1 MLKHSISEPYNFQH
15 LTHTRTQQ
23 VKNLKNIS
31 HNELVTEFSA
41 IRASQAPRRELKG
54 IQADDLAPRNSSIS
68 SSSPAMSIFDSP
80 ATSVPQS
87 PTRIRGQSNDL
98 FTTNDNTSIRNSASV
113 DSFTRVSSR
122 SFSSPTPP
130 ISPPP
135 RTSSRLAL
143 QRHVNPRSFS
153 RELSEDSLT
162 STIIQRPPLDHTT
175 PPLSPKFV
183 SDMEAVMDNSSL
195 GIIAQAVTT
204 PDDTACPLQP
214 YPLCSSAA
222 LADVPEEEEGFP
234 WDRRPSSKNRPSTS
248 SSAIR
253 HAKSFPATERSIK
266 SSASPIYNLLPS
278 GKLSHSKKS
287 TSSDPTLPLSS
298 SETEDIPRRSRISQK
313 FSIVSKNIEGSWE
326 DDIDYCYEHAAEAD
340 CAFDWHRLSI
350 HDNQNLASADAARD
364 NTSNSWKLEQKSNAS
379 RVLTNSHGL
388 RAPTINTRLSSA
400 NTTHSFSPTSTPAS
414 TVSSAVTM
422 PGVVTPID
430 PGQLPNSILLPSA
443 SSAAALYPLTPSLL
457 VQSEYPSRLTHE
469 EIFQHKLLETDEIKL
484 QQPSYRPITDTN
496 PRRDYS
502 PRSSGSLLSKCNSQE
517 SISMSRPGSYGPRH
531 CSSSSIGSLPELMH
545 SRAGREKITAAA
557 DHLATQISSL
567 SVAEN
572 PAELSA
578 VTDITRKEPMGRTAY
593 TDSIIEESDD
603 ADAHDETSAFAHRQR
618 SNSDSADKLLNSF
631 GPKFN
636 PSNSAGRTRSS
647 STGTALSG
655 RSKLTRSSYSLFPP
669 TTR

>member
-1 MLKHSISEPYNFQH
+1 M
-15 LTHTRTQQ
+15 
-23 VKNLKNIS
+23 
-31 HNELVTEFSA
+31 
-41 IRASQAPRRELKG
+41 
-54 IQADDLAPRNSSIS
+54 S

-87 PTRIRGQSNDL
+87 PTRTRGQSNDS

-113 DSFTRVSSR
+113 DSFTRVTSR

-143 QRHVNPRSFS
+143 QRHVNLRSFS
-153 RELSEDSLT
+153 RELSEDPSTSLMT
-162 STIIQRPPLDHTT
+162 QRSPPLDHTT
-175 PPLSPKFV
+175 PPLSPKV
-183 SDMEAVMDNSSL
+183 ASDVEAVMDNWSL

-214 YPLCSSAA
+214 YPLCSPAA

-234 WDRRPSSKNRPSTS
+234 WDRRLSSKNRPSTS

-253 HAKSFPATERSIK
+253 HAKSFPATEPSTK

-278 GKLSHSKKS
+278 EKLPHSKKS
-287 TSSDPTLPLSS
+287 TSSDPTLPLSN
-298 SETEDIPRRSRISQK
+298 SETEDIPRRSRISRK
-313 FSIVSKNIEGSWE
+313 YSIVSKNIEGSWE

-350 HDNQNLASADAARD
+350 HDNKDLAIADAARY
-364 NTSNSWKLEQKSNAS
+364 NAGNSWRLEQKSNAS
-379 RVLTNSHGL
+379 RVLATSEGL
-388 RAPTINTRLSSA
+388 HAPTINTRLGSA
-400 NTTHSFSPTSTPAS
+400 NATHSFSTTSTPAS

-430 PGQLPNSILLPSA
+430 PGELPNSTLFPRA

-457 VQSEYPSRLTHE
+457 IPSEYTSRLTHE
-469 EIFQHKLLETDEIKL
+469 ETFQHKLAETGEIKF
-484 QQPSYRPITDTN
+484 QNPSYRPITDTT

-517 SISMSRPGSYGPRH
+517 SMLVSRPSSYGPRH
-531 CSSSSIGSLPELMH
+531 CSSSSVGSLPELMH

-557 DHLATQISSL
+557 DHLANQISSL

-572 PAELSA
+572 PTELSA
-578 VTDITRKEPMGRTAY
+578 MNDATRQEVARRTTY
-593 TDSIIEESDD
+593 TESIVEESDD
-603 ADAHDETSAFAHRQR
+603 AHLHGQTSTFAYRQR
-618 SNSDSADKLLNSF
+618 SNSDSAGKLLSSF
-631 GPKFN
+631 GPKFSPN
-636 PSNSAGRTRSS
+636 NSAGRTRSS
-647 STGTALSG
+647 STGTALTG
-655 RSKLTRSSYSLFPP
+655 RSKSTRSSYSLFPP
-669 TTR
+669 TAK